1 MSTLS
6 LARRRIDI
14 KSLTNPAPPDDDWR
28 RNLSESGLRAS
39 LHGDAPAPRKAVW
52 DSSPAGITRDV
63 DEDYDPPADDDGGD
77 AVPVGPMTGPDD
89 YDEPESE
96 GADNESSR
104 SRSPGSGSQSHMR
117 TRSPSRS
124 SSNSP
129 RHSALPAL
137 PGRWAWPR
145 IPNPHPSLL
154 TAAQGESWSGP
165 VRPRREV
172 TQRQS
177 HAVAPVPL
185 SAPRTRVA
193 APVPVEGLTKKSRG
207 RRVPTANSTIGEG
220 DIVFQAGKDGEKPT
234 RMFACTVDGCGKCF
248 HRGEHL
254 KRHIRSI
261 HTNERPHS
269 CPEHDCH
276 KTFSRHDNLIQH
288 MKTHGRTLP
297 LPMPGASTSH
307 ESLDNVPVASANHPV
322 NYRYYPGPMANMN
335 GRRSSA
341 EPDSEMQGESEIEPE
356 SEDDSGRVGASGSG
370 SGEHSRSDVE
380 ANPGSMD
387 EDSKSRPDDDAM
399 DVDAKQS
406 APGPEQAAETPA
418 QAPTLGRPR
427 SVQVPLVF
435 QTGVMPAVGPAAF
448 SPPARSRNTSEQS
461 GKTVSSV
468 SSPGELQC
476 PHHPCGKTFRR
487 GEHLRR
493 HIKGIHLAERPH
505 VCPHP
510 ECGKTFSRHD
520 NLMQHAKRHSR
531 PAVARKTADRAPPKR
546 MESAQSTATEADEPE
561 FESED
566 EC

>member
-39 LHGDAPAPRKAVW
+39 LSGDSPAPRKAVW
-52 DSSPAGITRDV
+52 DSTPPKLNRGV
-63 DEDYDPPADDDGGD
+63 DEDYDHPAGDDDDG
-77 AVPVGPMTGPDD
+77 AHPVPVGPPVSGPDD
-89 YDEPESE
+89 LDELESDV
-96 GADNESSR
+96 ADNESSR
-104 SRSPGSGSQSHMR
+104 SRSPASASRSHTR

-185 SAPRTRVA
+185 PAHRSRVA

-220 DIVFQAGKDGEKPT
+220 DIVFQAGKDGEKLT

-269 CPEHDCH
+269 CPEPDCL

-297 LPMPGASTSH
+297 PTLPAASTSL
-307 ESLDNVPVASANHPV
+307 ESLDRALAAPVSSTTA
-322 NYRYYPGPMANMN
+322 YRYYPGPMANLNN
-335 GRRSSA
+335 GRSSP
-341 EPDSEMQGESEIEPE
+341 EPDSEMPAESDVEPE
-356 SEDDSGRVGASGSG
+356 SEDDSAQAGASGSG
-370 SGEHSRSDVE
+370 SGGQSRSDGETKPDV
-380 ANPGSMD
+380 MD
-387 EDSKSRPDDDAM
+387 EGSRAKPGEDAM
-399 DVDAKQS
+399 DVDVKEPQ
-406 APGPEQAAETPA
+406 PLPERVPELQ
-418 QAPTLGRPR
+418 QAPVLGRPR

-435 QTGVMPAVGPAAF
+435 QTGVMAAAVGAGSF
-448 SPPARSRNTSEQS
+448 SSPGRSRNPSETS
-461 GKTVSSV
+461 GKAM
-468 SSPGELQC
+468 SSPGELHC
-476 PHHPCGKTFRR
+476 PHAPCGKTFRR

-520 NLMQHAKRHSR
+520 NLMQHAKRHAR
-531 PAVARKTADRAPPKR
+531 PTTARKPAAPPKR
-546 MESAQSTATEADEPE
+546 LESAQSTATEAEEPE

>member
-39 LHGDAPAPRKAVW
+39 LSSDSPAPRKAVW
-52 DSSPAGITRDV
+52 DSTPPKLNRGV
-63 DEDYDPPADDDGGD
+63 DEDYDRPAADDDDG
-77 AVPVGPMTGPDD
+77 AHPVPAGPPVSGPDEF
-89 YDEPESE
+89 DELESDV
-96 GADNESSR
+96 ADNESSR
-104 SRSPGSGSQSHMR
+104 SRSPASASRSHTR

-129 RHSALPAL
+129 RPSALPPH

-172 TQRQS
+172 AQRQS

-185 SAPRTRVA
+185 PAHRARVA

-220 DIVFQAGKDGEKPT
+220 DIVFQAGKDGEKLT

-261 HTNERPHS
+261 HTNERHERWLTVAPRKAHS
-269 CPEHDCH
+269 CPEPDCL

-297 LPMPGASTSH
+297 PMLTAESASH
-307 ESLDNVPVASANHPV
+307 ESLDRASVGPVSAATA
-322 NYRYYPGPMANMN
+322 YRYYPGPMANLNN
-335 GRRSSA
+335 GRSSL
-341 EPDSEMQGESEIEPE
+341 EPDSEMPGESDLEPE
-356 SEDDSGRVGASGSG
+356 SEDDSAQAGAGGSG
-370 SGEHSRSDVE
+370 SGEHSRSDGE
-380 ANPGSMD
+380 AESGAMD
-387 EDSKSRPDDDAM
+387 EGSQTEPGEDAM
-399 DVDAKQS
+399 DVDAKEPQ
-406 APGPEQAAETPA
+406 PLERVPELQ
-418 QAPTLGRPR
+418 QAPALGRPR

-435 QTGVMPAVGPAAF
+435 QTGVMAAAVGASSF
-448 SPPARSRNTSEQS
+448 SPPGRSRNTSETS
-461 GKTVSSV
+461 GKAM
-468 SSPGELQC
+468 SSPGELHC
-476 PHHPCGKTFRR
+476 PHAPCGKTFRR

-493 HIKGIHLAERPH
+493 HIKGIHLAERR
-505 VCPHP
+505 
-510 ECGKTFSRHD
+510 EHD
-520 NLMQHAKRHSR
+520 NLMQHAKRHAR
-531 PAVARKTADRAPPKR
+531 PTVARKPAAPPKR
-546 MESAQSTATEADEPE
+546 LESAQSTATEAEEPE

-566 EC
+566 DC

>member
-39 LHGDAPAPRKAVW
+39 LSGDSPAPRKAIW
-52 DSSPAGITRDV
+52 DSAPGRTV
-63 DEDYDPPADDDGGD
+63 DEDYDRPAGDDEDGP
-77 AVPVGPMTGPDD
+77 VPVGPPIRDD
-89 YDEPESE
+89 LDEPESD

-104 SRSPGSGSQSHMR
+104 SRSPASGSRSHTR

-177 HAVAPVPL
+177 HAAAPVPL
-185 SAPRTRVA
+185 PAHRARVA

-220 DIVFQAGKDGEKPT
+220 DIVFQAGKDGEKLT

-269 CPEHDCH
+269 CPEPDCL

-297 LPMPGASTSH
+297 PDLPAAATSH
-307 ESLDNVPVASANHPV
+307 ESLDRVPPAPV
-322 NYRYYPGPMANMN
+322 PTAAAYRYYPGPMANLN
-335 GRRSSA
+335 GGRSSP
-341 EPDSEMQGESEIEPE
+341 EPDSEMPGESDVEPE
-356 SEDDSGRVGASGSG
+356 SEDDSAQAGASGSG
-370 SGEHSRSDVE
+370 EYSRSDGE
-380 ANPGSMD
+380 AKSDAMD
-387 EDSKSRPDDDAM
+387 EGAKVNPDEDAM
-399 DVDAKQS
+399 DVDTKE
-406 APGPEQAAETPA
+406 PESMPERTPEMS

-435 QTGVMPAVGPAAF
+435 QTGVMAATVGAGSF
-448 SPPARSRNTSEQS
+448 SPPGRSRNPSETSAR
-461 GKTVSSV
+461 TM
-468 SSPGELQC
+468 SSPGELHC
-476 PHHPCGKTFRR
+476 PVSPNQERFGQRLIGIQHAPCGKTFRR

-493 HIKGIHLAERPH
+493 HIKGIHLAER
-505 VCPHP
+505 
-510 ECGKTFSRHD
+510 
-520 NLMQHAKRHSR
+520 
-531 PAVARKTADRAPPKR
+531 
-546 MESAQSTATEADEPE
+546 
-561 FESED
+561 
-566 EC
+566 